1 MTAVSIWL
9 FIRIIAGVVV
19 CGVMGATTWAVWRV
33 REEVLEP
40 KQAEERFLTMLEE
53 SEVEEIEPGRGAFD
67 KAMELIALGRV
78 EEGREKLLY
87 VVNFYPGSPVA
98 PECRRILGEMNLDA
112 LLSTE
117 QMEGKSVYK
126 VQRGDSFL
134 GIVAKNDTSL
144 DCLMHLNG
152 LMGLGRLH
160 PGDELIVMPLN
171 LRVIIDPA
179 NLVLSLWDEGRFLK
193 EYPLAHCDTG
203 PVKAGARTRIEA
215 KTGVLDGA
223 KVSPAVDGYRG
234 ADKVITL
241 AVGGLSIRP
250 MPADGG
256 EKAGKGVYLPAPEV
270 EELALVLRAGNEVE
284 IRPAS
289 R

>member
-1 MTAVSIWL
+1 
-9 FIRIIAGVVV
+9 
-19 CGVMGATTWAVWRV
+19 
-33 REEVLEP
+33 
-40 KQAEERFLTMLEE
+40 
-53 SEVEEIEPGRGAFD
+53 
-67 KAMELIALGRV
+67 MELIALGRI

-87 VVNFYPGSPVA
+87 VVNFYPGSPAA
-98 PECRRILGEMNLDA
+98 PECKRILGEMNLDD
-112 LLSTE
+112 LLSPE

-126 VQRGDSFL
+126 VRRGDSFL
-134 GIVAKNDTSL
+134 GIVAKNDTTL

-152 LMGLGRLH
+152 LMGIDRLH

-171 LRVIIDPA
+171 LRVIIDPVDSA
-179 NLVLSLWDEGRFLK
+179 LSLWDEGRFLK
-193 EYPLAHCDTG
+193 EYQLAHCDTG
-203 PVKAGARTRIEA
+203 TVKAGARTRIEG

-223 KVSPAVDGYRG
+223 RVGPAMDGYRG

-256 EKAGKGVYLPAPEV
+256 EAGKGIYLSAPEV
-270 EELALVLRAGNEVE
+270 EELALVLRVGNEVE
-284 IRPAS
+284 IRPVS